1 MKVHVFLSL
10 LLLSTFMLCGCTC
23 RHPENITDNTKSDI
37 EITAEPDIDAS
48 VPADT
53 QTKTE
58 LQEVMMMVRVN
69 GIPLNVIWENNET
82 VSELLA
88 YAENSPITVN
98 STAYGGFEQV
108 GKLPKSF
115 SENDV
120 QMTTKPGDIVL
131 YSGNQLVVFFGSN
144 SWSYTKLGHI
154 NLSVDELTEL
164 LRGNTAIIEILAE

>member
-98 STAYGGFEQV
+98 STAYGGFE
-108 GKLPKSF
+108 
-115 SENDV
+115 
-120 QMTTKPGDIVL
+120 
-131 YSGNQLVVFFGSN
+131 
-144 SWSYTKLGHI
+144 
-154 NLSVDELTEL
+154 
-164 LRGNTAIIEILAE
+164 